1 MKYKGTPRW
10 GGALGRRGTLEHDS
24 GDVEGMEASGTWEDG
39 LGEDR
44 QGQIMKIPKTPFLCL
59 LILKINQM
67 VCSKRS

>member
-1 MKYKGTPRW
+1 MTV
-10 GGALGRRGTLEHDS
+10 